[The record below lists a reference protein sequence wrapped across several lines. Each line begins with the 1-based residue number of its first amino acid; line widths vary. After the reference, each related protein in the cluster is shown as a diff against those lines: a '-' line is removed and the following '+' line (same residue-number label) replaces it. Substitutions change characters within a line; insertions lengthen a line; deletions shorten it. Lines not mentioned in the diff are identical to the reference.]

1 MCVVRQLE
9 SLTYIL
15 MSKAKNYVITCL
27 QLIYTGLLE
36 VAILLM
42 AYSVEY
48 VF

>member
-1 MCVVRQLE
+1 MCVVRQSEL
-9 SLTYIL
+9 LIYIL

-27 QLIYTGLLE
+27 QLIYTGVLE
-36 VAILLM
+36 AAILLM